1 MENSQEQIFINDLHF
16 GFVEKS
22 GHNFGEFVPK
32 LVVNDK
38 LTNIKVGEA
47 IKEELRNCEEFWFSV
62 AFLTQG
68 GLQSLKQTLLE
79 LQEKNIRGKIL
90 VSKYLNFTQ
99 PHALKDL
106 LSFSNI
112 ELRIKTV
119 GNFHSKGYL
128 FRNKGEFYDLIIGS
142 SNLTENALSSN
153 EELNLKISAKKNSL
167 IINNAISQFENDFK
181 SAIKVTPEW
190 ILDYN
195 EEYSLIRNI
204 QQEVEKQRRKNSSLP
219 FEDIQPNSMQIEA
232 LKNLKSLRNKNQN
245 KALLISATGT
255 GKTFLSAFDVKEFN
269 PKKLLFVVHRVNIA
283 NAAMNS
289 FKRIFKDSRSLGL
302 FSGSKKEA
310 EADFIFS
317 TVQTV
322 SKKENLEI
330 FEKNHFDYII
340 IDESHRSGADTYKN
354 LLSYFEPKF
363 LLGMTATPERTD
375 GYDIYEHFDH
385 NIAYEIRLQNAL
397 DIEILSPFHYF
408 GVTDLI
414 VNGKEIEE
422 KADFN
427 LLTSDERVERII
439 EKAKL
444 YNADSEIIRGLVF
457 CSKIEEAKELS
468 RKFNNRGLKT
478 IALTG
483 EDSERIRE
491 LAIQKIESEDP
502 SEKIDYIFTVDIFN
516 EGIDIPKVNQII
528 MLRPT
533 QSAIIFV
540 QQLGRGLRKTEGK
553 EFLTVIDFIG
563 NYSNNYLI
571 PIALF
576 GDKSFNKDNLRRLI
590 SQGSNLIPGTSTI
603 NFDRISKEKIFQSI
617 DSSNFSLRRDLK
629 ADYEALKFKIGRIPK
644 MMDFIQYGSRDPYL
658 YVEYSNSY
666 FEFISS
672 LEPLLQN
679 KLDKDELLFLKFF
692 SNEINNAKRIEE
704 SFLLKELL
712 SNKIISK
719 ADFISKIQS
728 EYGFSVSD
736 ETISSIQNNLN
747 FYFINKRA
755 QIKCLGNNDL
765 VVFRQNSF
773 YRTDFFEK
781 LLENQIF
788 SEYLYDSIE
797 YSIYTFNQKF
807 VKSHYRDGFI
817 LFNKYSRKD
826 VCRILNWESNDE
838 STIYG
843 YKIKNN
849 SAPLFVNYHK
859 EENISSAI
867 KYKDGFINN
876 QEFSW
881 ETKHQRTLKSKD
893 VQALMNHEKEHL
905 RILLFVKKSNGEGT
919 DFYFIGDVIPFEN
932 SFIETS
938 ITNDKGQEVPIVNV
952 RYKILDPVEENLY
965 KYLING

>member
-38 LTNIKVGEA
+38 TTNIKVGEA

-167 IINNAISQFENDFK
+167 IINNAISQFENDFN

-204 QQEVEKQRRKNSSLP
+204 QQEVEKQRRQNANLP

-289 FKRIFKDSRSLGL
+289 FKRIFKDSKSLGL

-310 EADFIFS
+310 DADFIFS

-322 SKKENLEI
+322 SKIENLEI

-340 IDESHRSGADTYKN
+340 IDESHRSGADSYKN

-439 EKAKL
+439 EKANL

-468 RKFNNRGLKT
+468 IKFNDRGLKT

-483 EDSERIRE
+483 EDSERNRE
-491 LAIQKIESEDP
+491 LAIQKLESEDP

-540 QQLGRGLRKTEGK
+540 QQLGRGLRKAEGK

-617 DSSNFSLRRDLK
+617 DSSNFSLRKDLK

-704 SFLLKELL
+704 FFLLNELL
-712 SNKIISK
+712 LNKVISK

-755 QIKCLGNNDL
+755 QIKCLGKNDL
-765 VVFRQNSF
+765 VVLRQNSF

-797 YSIYTFNQKF
+797 YSIYTFNQNF
-807 VKSHYRDGFI
+807 VNTRYRDGFI

-859 EENISSAI
+859 EDNISSVI

-893 VQALMNHEKEHL
+893 VQALMNHKKDNL

-932 SFIETS
+932 SFIQTS

-952 RYKILDPVEENLY
+952 RYKILDPVEDNLY
-965 KYLING
+965 NYLING

>member
-1 MENSQEQIFINDLHF
+1 MENSQEQIFINDLHL

-22 GHNFGEFVPK
+22 GSNFGEFVPK
-32 LVVNDK
+32 LVINDK
-38 LTNIKVGEA
+38 SSNLKVGEV
-47 IKEELRNCEEFWFSV
+47 IKDELQNCEEFWFSV

-79 LQEKNIRGKIL
+79 LQDRNIKGKIL

-99 PHALKDL
+99 PHALKGL
-106 LSFSNI
+106 LSFTNV
-112 ELRIKTV
+112 ELKIKTT

-153 EELNLKISAKKNSL
+153 EELNLKISAKRNSL
-167 IINNAISQFENDFK
+167 IINNAISQFENDFN
-181 SAIKVTPEW
+181 SAIKVTPKW

-204 QQEVEKQRRKNSSLP
+204 QQEVEKQRRINSSLP
-219 FEDIQPNSMQIEA
+219 FEDIHPNSMQIEA

-330 FEKNHFDYII
+330 FEKNHFDYMI

-540 QQLGRGLRKTEGK
+540 QQLGRGLRKAEGK

-617 DSSNFSLRRDLK
+617 DSSNFSLRKDLK

-644 MMDFIQYGSRDPYL
+644 MTDFIQYGSRDPYL

-672 LEPLLQN
+672 LEPVLQN
-679 KLDKDELLFLKFF
+679 KLDNDELLFLKFF

-719 ADFISKIQS
+719 VDYISKIQS
-728 EYGFSVSD
+728 KYGFSVSD

-747 FYFINKRA
+747 FYFIKKRA
-755 QIKCLGNNDL
+755 QIKSLGENDL
-765 VVFRQNSF
+765 VVLRQNNFS
-773 YRTDFFEK
+773 RTEFFDK
-781 LLENQIF
+781 LLENRTF
-788 SEYLYDSIE
+788 SEYLLDSVE
-797 YSIYTFNQKF
+797 YSIYTFDKKYKKEKF
-807 VKSHYRDGFI
+807 RDGFI
-817 LFNKYSRKD
+817 LFEKYSRKD

-893 VQALMNHEKEHL
+893 VQALMNHEKDHL

-938 ITNDKGQEVPIVNV
+938 ITNDKGQEVPIVNI